1 MYGTFLSVLLLGI
14 VPVAGQRD
22 SIASVSSKMHIA
34 APSLNSTD
42 SFLVLKNNLTASGVV
57 IIDLQ
62 SGQMLFAEGEEQKRP
77 MASLTKLMTA
87 LLIVEGHEMDEIVR
101 VSQAAADTTG
111 TTADLPAG
119 ESFTVADLLSA
130 MLIPS
135 ANDASIALAEFH
147 AGSVDA
153 FVVQMNSR
161 AKELGL
167 KYTSFE
173 NPVGLDDSLQEST
186 PRDLAW
192 LAMYVLRHD
201 AIRTRMATSQASI
214 RSIEGTL
221 ISLTH
226 THRMLDGS
234 LTDISTTGAVVSAGK
249 TGTTDAAGQCLLSVI
264 EAGGRRYIAVLLG
277 SRDRYHDMQQILDV
291 LNP

>member
-1 MYGTFLSVLLLGI
+1 MLLLGV

-22 SIASVSSKMHIA
+22 SIASVSSEMQIA
-34 APSLNSTD
+34 APSIASSD
-42 SFLVLKNNLTASGVV
+42 SFTALQQSLTASGVV

-62 SGQMLFAEGEEQKRP
+62 SGQLLFAHGEEQKRP

-87 LLIVEGHEMDEIVR
+87 LLIVENHALDEVVK
-101 VSQAAADTTG
+101 VSKAAADTTG
-111 TTADLPAG
+111 TTAHLLAG
-119 ESFTVADLLSA
+119 ESFSVADLLSA

-135 ANDASIALAEFH
+135 ANDASVALAEFH
-147 AGSVDA
+147 AGTVDA

-167 KYTSFE
+167 KHTSFE
-173 NPVGLDDSLQEST
+173 NPVGLDDTLQEST

-201 AIRTRMATSQASI
+201 AIRERMATAEASI
-214 RSIEGTL
+214 RSREGTL

-226 THRMLDGS
+226 THRMLDAS
-234 LTDISTTGAVVSAGK
+234 LAADVGATGAIVSAGK
-249 TGTTDAAGQCLLSVI
+249 TGTTDAAGQCLLSVV

-277 SRDRYHDMQQILDV
+277 SRDRYNDMQQILDV
-291 LNP
+291 LHP